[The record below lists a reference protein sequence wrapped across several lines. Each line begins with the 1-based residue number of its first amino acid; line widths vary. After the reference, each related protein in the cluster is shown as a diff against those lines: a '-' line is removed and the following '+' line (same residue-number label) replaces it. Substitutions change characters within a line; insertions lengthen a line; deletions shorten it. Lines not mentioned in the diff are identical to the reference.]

1 MLGFFPKEWSPVW
14 DYTLAA
20 FSLECKYLPRAEM
33 TDSKTST
40 LAECGI
46 NYALKTFVVQTHRN
60 LIYIECS
67 LDLVHILDPK
77 TGAL

>member
-1 MLGFFPKEWSPVW
+1 MLGFFPKEWSPIR
-14 DYTLAA
+14 DFTLSA
-20 FSLECKYLPRAEM
+20 FGLECKYLTRAEM
-33 TDSKTST
+33 TDSKRST
-40 LAECGI
+40 LSECGI

-67 LDLVHILDPK
+67 LDLVHILAPK